1 MASFLGRK
9 KLSRSDRRRALALLG
24 LLTILVVPAS
34 IAWACNPQAHLRIDP
49 TVTAG
54 SSMTVGGTD
63 FKPNVQINF
72 NFEPGGSAG
81 SVTTSSAGGFN
92 TTITAPSTPG
102 NYTLSAIGYEAD
114 GSVTAGLPQQA
125 SFTVTGASQP
135 AAPGSTSQPGRSG
148 TSAPAT
154 APSPGRFSEPEVPK
168 ARAFASPKRGS
179 SGSRQRAA
187 VRGGGAGRQA
197 ALNAGDGVIKASS
210 GAVFAGSVARADRV
224 AAASRGRS
232 AAAGRSRAHA
242 AKTTTT
248 PSQRSA
254 AGDVW
259 SGFKSSNAPGLVARG
274 SDAAPSG
281 GPGSL
286 FALSLGLLIA
296 GGLALVS
303 GLAVT
308 EARKRRARAR

>member
-1 MASFLGRK
+1 MAAFFDRK

-34 IAWACNPQAHLRIDP
+34 IAWACTPQAHLRIDP

-54 SSMTVGGTD
+54 SSMTVGGAD

-72 NFEPGGSAG
+72 NLDPGGSAG
-81 SVTTSSAGGFN
+81 SVTTSSVGAFS

-102 NYTLSAIGYEAD
+102 NYTLSAIGYDAD

-135 AAPGSTSQPGRSG
+135 AAPGSTIQPGRSG
-148 TSAPAT
+148 ASAPAT
-154 APSPGRFSEPEVPK
+154 APSPGRFSEPEVPR
-168 ARAFASPKRGS
+168 ARAFGSPKRGS
-179 SGSRQRAA
+179 SRGRQRAA
-187 VRGGGAGRQA
+187 TRGGGPGRQA

-224 AAASRGRS
+224 AGASRGRS
-232 AAAGRSRAHA
+232 GAAGRSRAH

-259 SGFKSSNAPGLVARG
+259 GGFKSSNAPGLVARG

-296 GGLALVS
+296 GGLALVA